1 MIKLLNLWSRTF
13 LAELTMLQ
21 PVKKLNLSV
30 YFKHQEIIK
39 KNIQSSFD
47 RSVSKRSVRVVQ
59 SSLTAFSL

>member
-39 KNIQSSFD
+39 KKPSGVPSIEVFQNE
-47 RSVSKRSVRVVQ
+47 V
-59 SSLTAFSL
+59 LE